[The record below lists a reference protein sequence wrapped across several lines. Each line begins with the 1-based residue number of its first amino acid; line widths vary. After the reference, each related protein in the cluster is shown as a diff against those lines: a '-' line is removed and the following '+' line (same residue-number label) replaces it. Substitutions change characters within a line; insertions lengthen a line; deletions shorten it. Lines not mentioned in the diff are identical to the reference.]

1 MKILAIGDMH
11 GNLDAL
17 KSVGEDVGLWKP
29 DLVVFSGDIIPGE
42 DREEEWQNASEEGR
56 HPDPDKL
63 SGNQARD
70 RDILRTFVDIISA
83 FQGTVR
89 IIPGHVDAPYNL
101 FLQEMLSR
109 RDRYPHVLPVHHN
122 FINTGR
128 DFVLVGFGGEITE
141 GDRDDEVLVRFPQWE
156 LEYWLDAVQHLS
168 QEPVLLTHVPPRAER
183 IDLVDGEHVGSDFL
197 RRLIEEIKPIYA
209 FCGHAHGA
217 QGMEEIGDTLVIN
230 PGALT
235 HGHYAILNTR
245 KETVRFDTVEV
256 D

>member
-29 DLVVFSGDIIPGE
+29 DLVVFCGDIIPGE
-42 DREEEWQNASEEGR
+42 DREEEWKSAVEEGR
-56 HPDPDKL
+56 HPDPDRL
-63 SGNQARD
+63 ADNRARD
-70 RDILRTFVDIISA
+70 REILHNFVDIISA

-101 FLQEMLSR
+101 FLQEMLAR

-141 GDRDDEVLVRFPQWE
+141 DDRDDEV
-156 LEYWLDAVQHLS
+156 

-183 IDLVDGEHVGSDFL
+183 IDLIDGEHAGNAHL
-197 RRLIEEIKPIYA
+197 RQLIEDLKPIYA
-209 FCGHAHGA
+209 FCGHAHAA
-217 QGMEEIGDTLVIN
+217 QGMEEIGETLVIN

>member
-11 GNLDAL
+11 GNLEAL
-17 KSVGEDVGLWKP
+17 KRVGEDVGLWKP
-29 DLVVFSGDIIPGE
+29 DLVVFCGDIIPGE
-42 DREEEWQNASEEGR
+42 DREEEWKNASEEGR
-56 HPDPDKL
+56 HPDPDRL
-63 SGNQARD
+63 SDNRARD
-70 RDILRTFVDIISA
+70 RDILHAFVDTISA

-101 FLQEMLSR
+101 FLEEILSR
-109 RDRYPHVLPVHHN
+109 RHRYPHVLPIHHN

-141 GDRDDEVLVRFPQWE
+141 GDRDDEVLVRFPRWE
-156 LEYWLDAVQHLS
+156 LEYWLDAVNHLP
-168 QEPVLLTHVPPRAER
+168 QEPVLLTHIPPLAER
-183 IDLVDGEHVGSDFL
+183 IDLAEGEHVGNAFL
-197 RRLIEEIKPIYA
+197 RRLIEELKPIYA
-209 FCGHAHGA
+209 FCGHAHAA
-217 QGMEEIGDTLVIN
+217 QGMEEIGETMVIN

-256 D
+256 E